1 MPNPMGVSKLTEG
14 ADLMNQIYSGGMQKA
29 TPDVVQ
35 TVRAQVAEACEELL
49 DIGARIRP
57 LMVGETRIG
66 WVRGLHLTERKTL
79 NRWYTN
85 SREFVEYS
93 LLLATTLTREELNA
107 CTGREIFHLAKLVK
121 EMTEFDLSL
130 APYMAAFSTTSTSEY
145 LWHGKGRAL
154 TSFDNKV
161 IKMPDGAE
169 MKIMT
174 PSHHAK
180 LWGTLCTYREQSK
193 SKLENMMN
201 AAMIVRP
208 HAGHK
213 LDPFVSELRTS
224 MRNMIADAIEP
235 WESVVSTSSLEVADG
250 WGHPDDS
257 KEGLLRE
264 LHGMLSHDK
273 HEQVMDAFMRQ
284 QVLAAE
290 AENTRIEK
298 LQKQRGG
305 PGVVQDEGVV
315 VMTPAQVR
323 EREKNLKKGI
333 RIPRDTEISPTA
345 GERIKRY
352 Q

>member
-1 MPNPMGVSKLTEG
+1 MPNPAVASKLTEG
-14 ADLMNQIYSGGMQKA
+14 ADLMNQIYSGGMQTA
-29 TPDVVQ
+29 TPEVVQ
-35 TVRAQVAEACEELL
+35 VVRTQVAEACEELL

-57 LMVGETRIG
+57 LMVGETRIA
-66 WVRGLHLTERKTL
+66 WVRGLHLTERKVL

-93 LLLATTLTREELNA
+93 LLLATTLTREELSS

-130 APYMAAFSTTSTSEY
+130 APYMSAFSTTSTSEN
-145 LWHGKGRAL
+145 LWYGKGRVL
-154 TSFDNKV
+154 TSFENKV
-161 IKMPDGAE
+161 ITMPDGAE

-180 LWGTLCTYREQSK
+180 LWATLCSYREQGK
-193 SKLENMMN
+193 TRLENMMN
-201 AAMIVRP
+201 SAMTVRP
-208 HAGHK
+208 HVGHK
-213 LDPFVSELRTS
+213 LDPFVAELRTS
-224 MRNMIADAIEP
+224 MRNMRADAIEP
-235 WESVVSTSSLEVADG
+235 WENVVSTNSLEVADG

-264 LHGMLSHDK
+264 LKGMLSHDK

-290 AENTRIEK
+290 AEAARIEK
-298 LQKQRGG
+298 LQKQRGVG
-305 PGVVQDEGVV
+305 PGVVQQEGVV

-323 EREKNLKKGI
+323 AREKALKKGVSV
-333 RIPRDTEISPTA
+333 RDTETSPTA